1 MFVYSIDDIKRN
13 LQ

>member
-1 MFVYSIDDIKRN
+1 MFVYSIDDITHD